1 MKATAGSATR
11 SEAATSAAAPAL
23 ARWKCTEER
32 AGVDV
37 DGGAAPARA
46 GGDGPSL
53 RAPRMAMAVSFSF
66 RAACFCF
73 RLGYI
78 RGCVYP
84 SYLFCGAAWD
94 WPVSRIHDAFFHSL
108 FPSVLLDRKAGSKS
122 PHFSLNPNKSKNQF

>member
-1 MKATAGSATR
+1 MNATAGSATR

-78 RGCVYP
+78 RGCVFIRLICFVVLLGIGQSAESTMP
-84 SYLFCGAAWD
+84 SSSPYFLLFCWTEKQD
-94 WPVSRIHDAFFHSL
+94 Q
-108 FPSVLLDRKAGSKS
+108 
-122 PHFSLNPNKSKNQF
+122 NPLTLV